1 MKDDAENDWLTT
13 GKIVCLQILKEEK
26 ESSGT
31 LDNLDFQYLIDV
43 EMRNILNPAIMESIV
58 RLDDV
63 EMGDDGK

>member
-1 MKDDAENDWLTT
+1 MNVDAKNDWLTT

-43 EMRNILNPAIMESIV
+43 EMRNLLNPAIMESIV

>member
-31 LDNLDFQYLIDV
+31 LDDLDFQYLIDV
-43 EMRNILNPAIMESIV
+43 EMRNLLNPVIMDSIV
-58 RLDDV
+58 RLDDA
-63 EMGDDGK
+63 EGGDDRK

>member
-31 LDNLDFQYLIDV
+31 LDDLDFQYLIDV
-43 EMRNILNPAIMESIV
+43 EMRNLVNPAIMESIV
-58 RLDDV
+58 RLDEV
-63 EMGDDGK
+63 EGSDDGK